1 MKWLSVMLWGLA
13 LITPALAQDQRAQS
27 AYSASAQL
35 MNDGQY
41 RAEVWRRDGATGRN
55 ELAWNNAATHA
66 TMTKAMDEACT
77 ALKQF
82 YDPTASCTRAARDGA
97 AQDRQVER
105 SVEKPAADGQA
116 KARVPDRHTV
126 VAAPKKAL
134 APDRPARMIPRKEAG
149 APLAAKEVV
158 SVKPLVS
165 PPASGYQVGGCP
177 YYTLVEGRVVQP
189 CTIAGRPG
197 ERGFWKN
204 YDMLIGGPGGSGG
217 GGSE

>member
-41 RAEVWRRDGATGRN
+41 RAEVWRRDGATGHN
-55 ELAWNNAATHA
+55 ELAWSNATTHA

-77 ALKQF
+77 ALKEF
-82 YDPTASCTRAARDGA
+82 YDPSTSCGRAARDGA
-97 AQDRQVER
+97 ARDRQAER
-105 SVEKPAADGQA
+105 LVEKPAADGQA
-116 KARVPDRHTV
+116 KSRVPDRQTV
-126 VAAPKKAL
+126 VAAPKKEL
-134 APDRPARMIPRKEAG
+134 APDRPARVLPRKEAK
-149 APLAAKEVV
+149 APLPVV
-158 SVKPLVS
+158 SVKPLAS

-177 YYTLVEGRVVQP
+177 YYTLVEGRVVQR

-197 ERGFWKN
+197 GRDFWKN
-204 YDMLIGGPGGSGG
+204 YDMLIGGPGGGGGG